1 LPGILSQTPRP
12 FITAESP
19 SFYTEE
25 NVNLA
30 LEIDKVMRE
39 NAPAS
44 WRGDHA
50 RELQILNALFPIM
63 QKNRDTTQALLELLK
78 NMKGYE

>member
-1 LPGILSQTPRP
+1 
-12 FITAESP
+12 
-19 SFYTEE
+19 
-25 NVNLA
+25 
-30 LEIDKVMRE
+30 MRE